1 MSKVKS
7 ITPLPPADF
16 TPNLGNYKTLQPFRY
31 WCQKVLPLV
40 YDDSLSYYELLC
52 KVVDYLNKTMEDVET
67 LHGDVT
73 NLHMA
78 YEELQGYVN
87 GYFSTLDVQKE
98 INNKLDEMAKNGTL
112 SALMQPYLQNIKNEL
127 TDLQSQVNSLVL
139 NAGNPQNV
147 SAEIAQARNGYATLN
162 ARISADI
169 QPAKTTIEDV
179 GFDLNNAEINRIY
192 AIGVKCLNSP
202 VSHGTLVT
210 FSNSL
215 TYGKIIGQLIF
226 SSNGLWSRFL
236 SNSNVWSEWDAGL
249 KNVQPAKNTINDTN
263 FDLNNAEINR
273 IYGIGV
279 KSLNSPVSH
288 GTLVTFS
295 NSLTYGKIIGQ
306 LIFSSNGLW
315 SRFLSN
321 SNVWSDWI
329 NSYAEINYP
338 ILNAFSNLI
347 FFGDSLTA
355 SSVVTGSST
364 SRPAFK
370 TYPQILS
377 YLCGAECFVYATGGE
392 NANELWNRY
401 NEYIKNKENS
411 LAIIFIG
418 TNDGLTD
425 TLYTDCPT
433 DTPWT
438 EWISTSNTCAYA
450 KFIMK
455 NKSVGNAV
463 LLITCNDSSG
473 DLNITNK
480 VIRECAKRFGCGL
493 INNIK
498 FTDRGLHT
506 ANGHYDS
513 VHYNDLGYAKMSSF
527 LYNSD
532 IEMVE
537 YLAH

>member
-1 MSKVKS
+1 MSKVKT
-7 ITPLPPADF
+7 ITPSLPADF

-67 LHGDVT
+67 LHGDVN
-73 NLHMA
+73 NLHRA

-87 GYFSTLDVQKE
+87 DYFSTLDVQKE

-147 SAEIAQARNGYATLN
+147 SAEIAQARNGYDTLN

-169 QPAKTTIEDV
+169 QPAKTTINDV

-202 VSHGTLVT
+202 V
-210 FSNSL
+210 N
-215 TYGKIIGQLIF
+215 
-226 SSNGLWSRFL
+226 
-236 SNSNVWSEWDAGL
+236 
-249 KNVQPAKNTINDTN
+249 
-263 FDLNNAEINR
+263 
-273 IYGIGV
+273 
-279 KSLNSPVSH
+279 H

-321 SNVWSDWI
+321 SNVWSDWV

-355 SSVVTGSST
+355 SSVVTGSSA

-401 NEYIKNKENS
+401 NEYIRNKENS

-473 DLNITNK
+473 DLVITNK

-513 VHYNDLGYAKMSSF
+513 VHYNDLGYAKMASF